1 MSTAGDVFDLVA
13 AMMDDPEQDVNTPD
27 YLQPF
32 LQQAQYRLYQNV
44 YANPNIQGAKQA
56 IVLVNV
62 PVGTTSLSSYVTGSG
77 DLAMMSNIFDMREKP
92 TGTGDENYRAMLPS
106 QDIAIPLS
114 DNQQL
119 FNGVYVIAKDDILL
133 PGASQALD
141 IRVFGEV
148 RPIPII
154 DETTPILQFSETILA
169 HWVCELVGMTR
180 GATSA
185 FISYHKNE
193 KEQAIAELFNSL
205 IMDIQ
210 SIPTQQRPFNTSGSF
225 DSF

>member
-1 MSTAGDVFDLVA
+1 MSTAGDVFSLVA
-13 AMMDDPEQDVNTPD
+13 AMMDDPERDVMTDD

-32 LQQAQYRLYQNV
+32 VQQAQFRLYQNV
-44 YANPNIQGAKQA
+44 YANPNIQGAKSA
-56 IVLVNV
+56 VVLVNV
-62 PVGTTSLSSYVTGSG
+62 PAGTTSLASYVTGTGS
-77 DLAMMSNIFDMREKP
+77 LALMSNVFDMREKP
-92 TGTGDENYRAMLPS
+92 TGTSDSNYRPMMPS

-119 FNGVYVIAKDDILL
+119 FNGIYVIAENDILL

-141 IRVFGEV
+141 IRVFAEF
-148 RPIPII
+148 RPIPIV
-154 DETTPILQFSETILA
+154 DQDTPILQFSETILA
-169 HWVCELVGMTR
+169 HWTCELVGMTR
-180 GATSA
+180 GATQA
-185 FISYHKNE
+185 FIGYHKAE

-210 SIPTQQRPFNTSGSF
+210 VIPTQQRPFNTSGSF